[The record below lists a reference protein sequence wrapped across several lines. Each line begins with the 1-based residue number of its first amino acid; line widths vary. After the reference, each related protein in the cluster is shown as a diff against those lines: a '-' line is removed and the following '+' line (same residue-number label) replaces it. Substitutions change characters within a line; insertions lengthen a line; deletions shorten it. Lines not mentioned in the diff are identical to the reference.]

1 MRVTSKVVVQQGVV
15 GAEEVVG
22 LVGVSCAVLSGDD
35 WAGLHVGRDQG
46 CVVP

>member
-1 MRVTSKVVVQQGVV
+1 MHVTLKVVVPQGVV

-22 LVGVSCAVLSGDD
+22 SVAVCCVVMSVGE

>member
-1 MRVTSKVVVQQGVV
+1 MTLKVVVQQGVV

-22 LVGVSCAVLSGDD
+22 SVAVSCLVLSVGE